1 MEKAKILSLLVQM
14 VVGLSLFQGFL
25 CARVEIT
32 PSVILVLPG
41 HNVTF
46 VCRVAER
53 LQYCRVEI
61 PGEDSKNLNPDI
73 PSSGNVK
80 YYGLGLESGQ
90 CGFTINSVSE
100 RNNGMIKCTLGIPRE
115 SQESVGTMQL
125 IVAKPPQ
132 VPVMEV
138 SKGSDNV
145 GVYKIHDTIHASCS
159 VNDGRPAANISWFL
173 DDIPILE
180 DLSMPTIVEIAKENF
195 QSKSQNLT
203 RQLRAS
209 DNGKRL
215 RCVAQHPAYPNGQQE
230 TSRQLD
236 VVYPPQ
242 PLKNPLEQFGYI
254 IGQQGVISITI
265 EANPKPKIEWFVAEQ
280 NIKEGN
286 SDSTGR
292 IDAQPIIELEQGRYE
307 VNLRMAAVQKEDTEK
322 EYILAAQ
329 NQIGRQEYHVRIST
343 NPEPEGL
350 ELGLG
355 SLVGIVVA
363 ICILLMAVFLLI
375 FAKTTG
381 RWCFS
386 GPLERQLGESDTESA
401 DGRPKDSKR
410 NLIPIRLSNYFKK
423 EKNME
428 HMQNKEDEVKIE
440 EVDDPTR
447 VPLDTTLATEQETN
461 KDNKEGVVY
470 AELDL
475 ISPGVKAVVKND
487 NDKTEYAEILYA
499 PKEEDNK

>member
-1 MEKAKILSLLVQM
+1 MDEKKRSSLLVRLL
-14 VVGLSLFQGFL
+14 VGLSLFQGYYF
-25 CARVEIT
+25 AHVEVT
-32 PSVILVLPG
+32 PSEILVLPG

-46 VCRVAER
+46 VCRVAVR

-61 PGEDSKNLNPDI
+61 PGEESKNLNPSL
-73 PSSGNVK
+73 PSNDNVK
-80 YYGLGLESGQ
+80 YYGVGLDSGQ

-100 RNNGMIKCTLGIPRE
+100 KNNGIIKCTLGMTTE
-115 SQESVGTMQL
+115 TKESVGKMHL

-132 VPVMEV
+132 PPMMEV
-138 SKGSDNV
+138 SRGPDNV
-145 GVYKIHDTIHASCS
+145 GVYKIHDTIHASCA
-159 VNDGRPAANISWFL
+159 VNDGRPAANISWYL
-173 DDIPILE
+173 DDVPILE
-180 DLSMPTIVEIAKENF
+180 GLSMPTIVEIAKENL

-215 RCVAQHPAYPNGQQE
+215 RCVAHHPAYPNGQHE

-254 IGQQGVISITI
+254 IGQQGVISVVI
-265 EANPKPKIEWFVAEQ
+265 EANPKPKIEWFVAGQ

-286 SDSTGR
+286 SDNTGR
-292 IDAQPIIELEQGRYE
+292 IDAQPIVELEQGRYE

-329 NQIGRQEYHVRIST
+329 NQMGRQEYHVRIST

-386 GPLERQLGESDTESA
+386 GGATVIDYTSENGTRQGQDAISG
-401 DGRPKDSKR
+401 DGVDNPHHQTSQEYINGNDLPIKKD
-410 NLIPIRLSNYFKK
+410 
-423 EKNME
+423 EKINT
-428 HMQNKEDEVKIE
+428 QV
-440 EVDDPTR
+440 
-447 VPLDTTLATEQETN
+447 
-461 KDNKEGVVY
+461 
-470 AELDL
+470 
-475 ISPGVKAVVKND
+475 
-487 NDKTEYAEILYA
+487 
-499 PKEEDNK
+499 